1 MSIDWL
7 EPEAT
12 VRGSVIVVGGR
23 GEGAE
28 VYRRLARRIAFDGYR
43 VAVAIGDG
51 ALDRAL
57 DDAAAKLPDTAA
69 KLPDP
74 AAELPV
80 VVIGS
85 DSGALTALK
94 AAPRRPAVT
103 GVVAA
108 GLLTEVAPDVEA
120 GWENELDIRSA
131 CPVHRGV
138 LGSAGAVERDAL
150 SRAAEVATPELL
162 AENSVPVLVVHG
174 TADALSPVDTVQ
186 QLAASLV
193 DARVVLVD
201 GGRHDIL
208 NDVSHRSVAAEIVQF
223 LERLRLPGAADI
235 VLRSSVGALSV

>member
-57 DDAAAKLPDTAA
+57 DDAAAKLPDA
-69 KLPDP
+69 

-150 SRAAEVATPELL
+150 SRAAEVATPKLL

-174 TADALSPVDTVQ
+174 TADALSPVETVQ

-235 VLRSSVGALSV
+235 VLRSPVGALSV